1 MSKTSRSRSHLLRL
15 TALATVA
22 VLAAACGSSGND
34 SSSADS
40 PATTAAADGTTTA
53 PATAETTNLT
63 IGFTPVPS
71 AAPAYIAEKAGLFA
85 DHHLAVKIEPVQGGA
100 DSLPL
105 VIRGDMQFSYTN
117 VISVIQASDSG
128 LPICVVTAGDM
139 NRADTHSIY
148 VLKDSPI
155 QEAKDLEGKKVAI
168 NNLRNIGHLG
178 MVLAIEAAG
187 ADSSKVNFVELPF
200 PNMAQALEQGAIDA
214 AMLPEPFATEA
225 QETLGARRAVPMF
238 TGDYEDFPNG
248 VYVTSRD
255 YAKSNPAVVKD
266 FAAAIEGGMKLA
278 NDDPQQVID
287 VVPTFTRVPADMAA
301 KIGLP
306 HFMVPLDVD
315 KLQFAADTMVE
326 FKFLDGEFDMSSL
339 ICDR

>member
-1 MSKTSRSRSHLLRL
+1 MSTKTSRSRRHLLRL
-15 TALATVA
+15 TALATVS
-22 VLAAACGSSGND
+22 VLVAACGSSGND
-34 SSSADS
+34 SSSAES
-40 PATTAAADGTTTA
+40 PSTTAADATTGSTTA
-53 PATAETTNLT
+53 EVTNLT

-178 MVLAIEAAG
+178 MVLAIEAG
-187 ADSSKVNFVELPF
+187 GGDSSKVNFVELPF

-238 TGDYEDFPNG
+238 TGEYEDFPNG

-255 YAKSNPAVVKD
+255 YAEANPGVVKD
-266 FAAAIEGGMKLA
+266 FAAAVEGGMKLA
-278 NDDPQQVID
+278 NDEPQQVID
-287 VVPTFTRVPADMAA
+287 VVPTFTRVAADMAA

-315 KLQFAADTMVE
+315 RLQFAADTMSK
-326 FKFLDGEFDMSSL
+326 FDFLDGDFDMSGL
-339 ICDR
+339 ICGS